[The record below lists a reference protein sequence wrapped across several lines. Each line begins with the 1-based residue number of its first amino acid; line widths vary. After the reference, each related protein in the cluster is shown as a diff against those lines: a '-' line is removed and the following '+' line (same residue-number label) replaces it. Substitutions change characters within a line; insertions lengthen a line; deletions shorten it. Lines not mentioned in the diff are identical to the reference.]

1 MFKALLELLVIFYYI
16 PRWPII
22 CCTVTLK

>member
-16 PRWPII
+16 PRWPTI